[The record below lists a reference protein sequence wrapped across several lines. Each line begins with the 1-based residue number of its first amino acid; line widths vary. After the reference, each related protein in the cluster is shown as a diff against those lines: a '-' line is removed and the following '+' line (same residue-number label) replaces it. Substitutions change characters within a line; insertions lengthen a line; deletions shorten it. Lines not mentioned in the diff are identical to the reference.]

1 MRLRFSVAVI
11 MGTVLT
17 VSSLSHA
24 TPPTQN
30 ASVKSTSS
38 PTSSPTSKTPITI
51 EGLARVQG
59 ILTYCSV
66 VDSKSAAKYQQAL
79 SNILSGHSGAEI
91 KEDQSSSRFVYA
103 LGVVD
108 TQIAK
113 LPVATVVSSCKNFI
127 AGGR

>member
-11 MGTVLT
+11 TGTVLA

-24 TPPTQN
+24 TPPTQST
-30 ASVKSTSS
+30 SVKSTSS
-38 PTSSPTSKTPITI
+38 PASKTPITI

-59 ILTYCSV
+59 ILNYCAV

-79 SNILSGHSGAEI
+79 SNVISGHSTSEI

-108 TQIAK
+108 TEIAK

>member
-1 MRLRFSVAVI
+1 MRLRFSIAVI
-11 MGTVLT
+11 TGTVLA

-30 ASVKSTSS
+30 TSVKSTSS
-38 PTSSPTSKTPITI
+38 PASSPASKTPITV

-59 ILTYCSV
+59 VLTYCAV
-66 VDSKSAAKYQQAL
+66 VDSKSAVKYQQAL
-79 SNILSGHSGAEI
+79 TNIISGHSSAEI

-108 TQIAK
+108 TEIAK

>member
-1 MRLRFSVAVI
+1 MRLRFSIAVI
-11 MGTVLT
+11 TGTVLA

-30 ASVKSTSS
+30 TSVKSTSS
-38 PTSSPTSKTPITI
+38 PASKTPITI

-59 ILTYCSV
+59 ILTYCAV
-66 VDSKSAAKYQQAL
+66 VDSKSASKYQQAL
-79 SNILSGHSGAEI
+79 SNVTSGHSTAEI
-91 KEDQSSSRFVYA
+91 KEDQSSSRFAYA

-108 TQIAK
+108 TEIAK
-113 LPVATVVSSCKNFI
+113 LPVAAVVTSCKNFI

>member
-1 MRLRFSVAVI
+1 MSLRFSIAVI
-11 MGTVLT
+11 MGTVLA

-24 TPPTQN
+24 TPPIQN
-30 ASVKSTSS
+30 TSTKSTSS
-38 PTSSPTSKTPITI
+38 PANQTPITI

-59 ILTYCSV
+59 VLTYCAV
-66 VDSKSAAKYQQAL
+66 VDSKSAVKYQQAL
-79 SNILSGHSGAEI
+79 SNIISGHSSAEI
-91 KEDQSSSRFVYA
+91 KEDQSSSRFIYA

-108 TQIAK
+108 TEIAK